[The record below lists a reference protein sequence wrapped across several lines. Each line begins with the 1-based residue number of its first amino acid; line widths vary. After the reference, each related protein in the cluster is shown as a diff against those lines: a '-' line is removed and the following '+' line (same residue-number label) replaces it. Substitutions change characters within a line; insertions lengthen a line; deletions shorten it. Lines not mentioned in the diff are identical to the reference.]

1 MRRTPALAALL
12 LLAAPALAEPSRDPF
27 VPWERP
33 VIAAGD
39 TPLQRFPLEQL
50 KLRGVLL
57 GASPRALLESPD
69 GITHTARVGDW
80 LGTSWGRIT
89 AIRAGAIAVTERFR
103 DPLGG
108 VHEHRAELRLPGP
121 RLSGRVAPG
130 GAGGR

>member
-1 MRRTPALAALL
+1 MRPMPALATLL
-12 LLAAPALAEPSRDPF
+12 LLAAPALAEPTRDPF

-39 TPLQRFPLEQL
+39 APLQRFSLEQL

-57 GASPRALLESPD
+57 GASPRALVEAPD
-69 GITHTARVGDW
+69 GSTHTVRVGDW
-80 LGTSWGRIT
+80 IGTNWGRIT
-89 AIRAGAIAVTERFR
+89 AIRQGAIAVAERFR

-121 RLSGRVAPG
+121 RLSGTAARR